1 MEDGKLFNF
10 RTGTCL
16 TLPVKGCLGLSF
28 IRTLADE
35 LVTARTT

>member
-10 RTGTCL
+10 RTGTFM
-16 TLPVKGCLGLSF
+16 TPPVKGCLGLPF